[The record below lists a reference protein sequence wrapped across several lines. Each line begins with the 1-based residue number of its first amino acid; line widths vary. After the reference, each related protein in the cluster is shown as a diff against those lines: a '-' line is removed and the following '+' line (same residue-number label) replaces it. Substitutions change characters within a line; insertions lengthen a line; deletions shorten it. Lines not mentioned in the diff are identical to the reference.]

1 MTDLPPLFGP
11 KGAFCPLDDAQLAS
25 LNQMRAVAY
34 EGVASAA
41 RELEAA
47 DAAVKAA
54 QERVTSCVR
63 DRDAAEQYITDNYQ
77 KLTFHDLWR
86 QTVKGR

>member
-1 MTDLPPLFGP
+1 MIDLPPLFGP
-11 KGAFCPLDDAQLAS
+11 KGAFVPLADDVLAS
-25 LNQMRAVAY
+25 LDQVHAVAY

-54 QERVTSCVR
+54 QDRVTSCIR
-63 DRDAAEQYITDNYQ
+63 DRDAAEQYVTDNYP

-86 QTVKGR
+86 QMAGK